1 MGFTQDFLTGRRN
14 TDDGT
19 SRIGQ
24 LDRLWYSST
33 DNTIRIG
40 DGVTPGGILVGG
52 GGGVINI
59 SFPPQANHAGEFLQ
73 TDGTNVKWAS
83 VPLTYTLPVA
93 TDTVLGGVKVGT
105 GLVVTNDGI
114 LSAPYTYTLPVA
126 TDTVLGGIK
135 VGSGLEIT
143 NDGILSAVA
152 GTQFGNIDGGGPTS
166 VYGGIPNLDGGIG

>member
-52 GGGVINI
+52 GGGVI

-93 TDTVLGGVKVGT
+93 TNTVLGGV
-105 GLVVTNDGI
+105 
-114 LSAPYTYTLPVA
+114 
-126 TDTVLGGIK
+126 K